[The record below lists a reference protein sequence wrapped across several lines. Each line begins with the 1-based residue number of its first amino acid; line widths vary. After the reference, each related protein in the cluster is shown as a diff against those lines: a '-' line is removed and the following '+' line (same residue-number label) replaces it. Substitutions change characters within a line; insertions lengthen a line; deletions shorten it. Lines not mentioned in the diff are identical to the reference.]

1 MASAGKQ
8 QHSKALE
15 HSDNPKTKEKLY
27 SCSLCSKSFFTS
39 NQLLQHT
46 KIHTGNKPHCCSEC
60 TKPFAR
66 LDHLKRHMRLH
77 TGEKPYSCLLCT
89 KSFVQASDLK
99 KHVRTHTGEKPFSC
113 LGCTKTFA
121 SSSNLTQHMKIH
133 TGEKPYSCSQCTKS
147 FSQSIKLKK
156 HVRIHNREKP
166 IVVHSVSSHL
176 HEQAIWNNYLCTCKS
191 YGPVHNSFHAGK
203 SITRWVGVG
212 PWNSWYF
219 WVKLHE
225 PLGECHFLFHFQY
238 ICVYLYAYCT
248 VKWPSQGLEPHR
260 NFKQRFWS
268 ILVNNKE
275 N

>member
-1 MASAGKQ
+1 MHNVIFSSEMASAGKQ

-27 SCSLCSKSFFTS
+27 SCSLCSKSFFNS
-39 NQLLQHT
+39 NQLLQHK

-121 SSSNLTQHMKIH
+121 SSSNLTQHMKIQNSH
-133 TGEKPYSCSQCTKS
+133 WRKPLQLFAVYQIIFTINQIEKACKNSQ
-147 FSQSIKLKK
+147 
-156 HVRIHNREKP
+156 
-166 IVVHSVSSHL
+166 
-176 HEQAIWNNYLCTCKS
+176 
-191 YGPVHNSFHAGK
+191 
-203 SITRWVGVG
+203 
-212 PWNSWYF
+212 
-219 WVKLHE
+219 
-225 PLGECHFLFHFQY
+225 
-238 ICVYLYAYCT
+238 
-248 VKWPSQGLEPHR
+248 
-260 NFKQRFWS
+260 
-268 ILVNNKE
+268 
-275 N
+275 